1 MAIVNEIKCAR
12 CDRKYSGVR
21 SRCPYCGARRIGR
34 GKYSDDSDNAK
45 GKMLIS
51 VLIMAVFTVGA
62 AVLLFTTPDN
72 AEGRDPPEP
81 PSIGSPEE
89 DINTLPGPPEPTPSP
104 TPDPT
109 PVIVEQIT
117 SIRVTFGNDQLLGG
131 SDNQF
136 SLTTRYP
143 TLGIRATVEPITL
156 DWRELK
162 VEFISSNEEVFTVET
177 VVLGAGE
184 GVYGAR
190 LERTGNGGRA
200 TLRVVATY
208 HDQEVEWTVRVNG

>member
-62 AVLLFTTPDN
+62 AILLFSTPTAD
-72 AEGRDPPEP
+72 AGPVEP
-81 PSIGSPEE
+81 PSIGSPED
-89 DINTLPGPPEPTPSP
+89 DIHSLPPA
-104 TPDPT
+104 PDPT
-109 PVIVEQIT
+109 PTPTVEPPPVLVEEIS
-117 SIRVTFGNDQLLGG
+117 SIRVTWGNNQLLGG
-131 SDNQF
+131 TENQF
-136 SLTTRYP
+136 SLTRQYP
-143 TLGIRATVEPITL
+143 DLGIQARVEPITL
-156 DWRELK
+156 DWNILK
-162 VEFISSNEEVFTVET
+162 VEFISTDTNVFTVEP
-177 VVLGAGE
+177 VVVGMS
-184 GVYGAR
+184 GVYGAK

>member
-62 AVLLFTTPDN
+62 AVLLFSTPTAD
-72 AEGRDPPEP
+72 ADGPPEP
-81 PSIGSPEE
+81 PSIGSPED
-89 DINTLPGPPEPTPSP
+89 DINTLSPPPTPTPSP

-117 SIRVTFGNDQLLGG
+117 SIRVVFGNDQLLGG
-131 SDNQF
+131 SENQF
-136 SLTTRYP
+136 SLTSRYP

-156 DWRELK
+156 DWTMLN
-162 VEFISSNEEVFTVET
+162 VEFISTNEEVFTVEP
-177 VVLGAGE
+177 VVLGAGD
-184 GVYGAR
+184 GVFGAR
-190 LERTGNGGRA
+190 LERTGNGGTA
-200 TLRVVATY
+200 TLRVVGTY
-208 HDQEVEWTVRVNG
+208 HDQEFEWTVRVFG